1 MPRRGDFRDEGE
13 GIGEID
19 ALDSIDSL
27 GKRRRKMSLFGG
39 TGGYFR
45 LDSWILANIV
55 QLGTQ
60 RFCKRFLNRSNDP
73 CGRQYDQMTQAARSG
88 CANIAEGSARRATSR
103 ETEMRLTDV
112 ARSSLAELAGD
123 YLNWLL
129 QQEKIP
135 WSKEMPDARAVYAVR
150 LDAPEYGEDVV
161 HDACAHILAQK
172 RKFAKW
178 LDSESD
184 ETMANALLILIAR
197 VINMLNHQMEKQ
209 GETFKE
215 EGGFRE
221 KLTSLRVEA
230 RAKQELA
237 PICPDCGKPMT
248 RRTAKSGKN
257 AGKGFWGCTGFPDCK
272 GVREMEGEKL

>member
-1 MPRRGDFRDEGE
+1 
-13 GIGEID
+13 
-19 ALDSIDSL
+19 
-27 GKRRRKMSLFGG
+27 MSMFGG

-60 RFCKRFLNRSNDP
+60 RFCKLFLNRTNDP
-73 CGRQYDQMTQAARSG
+73 CGRQFDQMTQAARSG
-88 CANIAEGSARRATSR
+88 CANIAEGSARRATSK

-129 QQEKIP
+129 QEEKVP
-135 WSKEMPDARAVYAVR
+135 WGKETPEARGVYAVR
-150 LDAPEYGEDVV
+150 LDKAEYGEDVV
-161 HDACAHILAQK
+161 HDACLNILAQQ
-172 RKFAKW
+172 RKFAQW
-178 LDSESD
+178 LNADSD
-184 ETMANALLILIAR
+184 EIMANALLIIIAR

-221 KLTSLRVEA
+221 KLTGIRVEA
-230 RAKQELA
+230 RAKQDGVPA
-237 PICPDCGKPMT
+237 CPDCGKPMA

-257 AGKGFWGCTGFPDCK
+257 PGKVFWGCTGYPDCK
-272 GVREMEGEKL
+272 GVREVEMEGGKK